1 MTTVNAFLT
10 ATPEQLINFFYSVA
24 SETQISPK
32 QKIRRVAYKLGM
44 RSAQV
49 LCGTGFH
56 PTIKKLPDVIAALG
70 YRSYDELARDRNSAF
85 IEDVYV
91 RLTVED
97 ILSIYEAVKTQY
109 DTIDLMQYLLPR
121 RVANIEKQIEATV
134 NPLVIERYKKEMRAI
149 YASGIAQIDFA
160 ESRLSNT
167 VSGFRALIN
176 EVGIIVDAR
185 LIPVGD
191 IFFRDNVL
199 PEEKRKLLKRG
210 LVPIEFVRSRLED
223 NTISD
228 KERQVLEEYL
238 RRYRG

>member
-1 MTTVNAFLT
+1 MATVNEILK
-10 ATPEQLINFFYSVA
+10 ATPEQLINYFYSVA
-24 SETQISPK
+24 AETQISPR
-32 QKIRRVAYKLGM
+32 QRIRRVAYKLGM

-56 PTIKKLPDVIAALG
+56 PGIRKLPDVIAALG
-70 YRSYDELARDRNSAF
+70 YASYEELANDRNNAF
-85 IEDVYV
+85 IDDVYV
-91 RLTVED
+91 RLTIDDV
-97 ILSIYEAVKTQY
+97 LSIYEVVKTHY
-109 DTIDLMQYLLPR
+109 DIIDLMQYLLPR
-121 RVANIEKQIEATV
+121 RLGNIEQTIEKTV

-149 YASGIAQIDFA
+149 YSSGIAQIDFA
-160 ESRLSNT
+160 ETRLSNT

-191 IFFRDNVL
+191 IFFRSTIL

-223 NTISD
+223 NTISG